1 LSGCDLK
8 DRSRMCKKVRIMK
21 EDDQFEEPR
30 EEPSDNRLILISLG
44 ALIGGAVSVIL
55 LRSDRIIMAFRQK
68 RLQLQ
73 MGVEGESN
81 EREDASLETGLAPA
95 APEASLPGVQA
106 QGKSSKPNQPT
117 VPVVNPQA
125 GPAGN
130 RWSTPTRYIMGVLLF
145 LAGVFVLFIGRS
157 VIPMVILAALVALF
171 VNPLI
176 QFFRRRLRM
185 KIGLAVGITYFFVVA
200 VLLLAPLLLIP
211 ALVDA
216 VNFVLNIDAKLVAEQ
231 LSQAADAIST
241 ALQAIPGLGAL
252 LIPILD
258 SLVTILNN
266 FASPAQSGA
275 SGITL
280 SAAELTSQ
288 FGKALGI
295 AAGVLGPTFTAL
307 ASIVFTFLMSL
318 QMTLTAGEM
327 KNWSADLIPP
337 KYSPELRVL
346 MMNIRQSWI
355 GFLRGQM
362 SLMLI
367 IGILTWLGATILG
380 LPQALLLGV
389 IAGVLE
395 LIPNVGPTLAAIPA
409 VLLALFFGSTHLPI
423 NNLIF
428 ALLVVG
434 FYVVVQLV
442 ENQLIVPRVMGNAVD
457 LPTLVVLI
465 GTIAGA
471 GAFGILGAL
480 LATPFIATGNLVF
493 RYVYRK
499 IMEEEPT
506 PPPVEEPPG
515 FLDTVKGFFSRLRKS
530 FSRRAQPTPAQP
542 KGATQPTQKKG

>member
-1 LSGCDLK
+1 MK
-8 DRSRMCKKVRIMK
+8 K
-21 EDDQFEEPR
+21 EDPLEESN
-30 EEPSDNRLILISLG
+30 EEHSDSHLILISLG

-55 LRSDRIIMAFRQK
+55 LRSDRIIMAFRQR
-68 RLQLQ
+68 RLQAQ
-73 MGVEGESN
+73 TGVEGEPS
-81 EREDASLETGLAPA
+81 EGEYASLETGLLPA
-95 APEASLPGVQA
+95 GQEPSLPGVQT
-106 QGKSSKPNQPT
+106 QGKSFKSNQAA
-117 VPVVNPQA
+117 VPAVAQA
-125 GPAGN
+125 AVPAGN
-130 RWSTPTRYIMGVLLF
+130 RWSNPTRYIMGVFLV
-145 LAGVFVLFIGRS
+145 LAGVFVLCIGRS
-157 VIPMVILAALVALF
+157 VIPMVIVAALVALF
-171 VNPLI
+171 VDPLI
-176 QFFRRRLRM
+176 QFLRRRLRM

-200 VLLLAPLLLIP
+200 VLLLSPLLLIP

-216 VNFVLNIDAKLVAEQ
+216 VNFVMNIDVKLVAEKV
-231 LSQAADAIST
+231 SQTVESIST
-241 ALQAIPGLGAL
+241 ALQTVPGLGPL
-252 LIPILD
+252 LKPILD
-258 SLVTILNN
+258 SLITILNN
-266 FASPAQSGA
+266 FTSPVQSGT

-423 NNLIF
+423 NNLVF

-434 FYVVVQLV
+434 FYVLVQLV

-457 LPTLVVLI
+457 LPILVVLI

-499 IMEEEPT
+499 IMEDQPT
-506 PPPVEEPPG
+506 SPPVEEPPG
-515 FLDTVKGFFSRLRKS
+515 FLDAMKGYLSRLRKS
-530 FSRRAQPTPAQP
+530 FSRRAQPAPAQP
-542 KGATQPTQKKG
+542 KGTTQPTQKKG